1 MTKNPLIT
9 PAMVRRAHAA
19 GPVEYATEFDES
31 FTRKI
36 LEAALAPHAAPTPP
50 ALLPCPFC
58 GSAPKLIEI
67 REMPDNF
74 VREHNIRCDEC
85 AVSIYAEY
93 ESEVVEQWN
102 NRPGSRIKTVLD
114 ALEALTVEHSP
125 PSGISINEATRNK
138 AKDLVRSAL
147 SSASTFEPIPID
159 DDSQPIKH
167 PDFQARVARVHAALF
182 DDDPTDIP
190 ERVARFF
197 EEANE
202 ACQALGMS
210 REDAHALVDY
220 TYSRPIGEPAAE
232 LGAAAV
238 TLTSLCVV
246 AGHDLHNCA
255 EYELDRLQLPETIER
270 IKAKRSTRH
279 GRGPLPGLDPAKGGD
294 A

>member
-1 MTKNPLIT
+1 MNEKL
-9 PAMVRRAHAA
+9 VRFVIRN
-19 GPVEYATEFDES
+19 E
-31 FTRKI
+31 
-36 LEAALAPHAAPTPP
+36 ALAEAIKAVEGVGKIHFTAPDGAEQWRVPSRNDLTDAIRAIADAPKVAPPPP

-182 DDDPTDIP
+182 DDDPTDI
-190 ERVARFF
+190 
-197 EEANE
+197 
-202 ACQALGMS
+202 
-210 REDAHALVDY
+210 
-220 TYSRPIGEPAAE
+220 
-232 LGAAAV
+232 
-238 TLTSLCVV
+238 
-246 AGHDLHNCA
+246 
-255 EYELDRLQLPETIER
+255 
-270 IKAKRSTRH
+270 